1 MVCLVLPF
9 ITKGLTII
17 LEYALALTLGL
28 LFLHLILLL
37 VTKLKSNI
45 IYSTYILFAF
55 KIVCVDAC
63 IYEPT
68 LSWAGDILYYRII
81 YLWAYYYA
89 YPNDVIPPIAY
100 AILLL
105 LNLLLYMEQGL
116 TATRQ
121 CF

>member
-1 MVCLVLPF
+1 MVCPVLPF

-55 KIVCVDAC
+55 KTVCVGAC
-63 IYEPT
+63 IYEP
-68 LSWAGDILYYRII
+68 
-81 YLWAYYYA
+81 
-89 YPNDVIPPIAY
+89 
-100 AILLL
+100 
-105 LNLLLYMEQGL
+105 LLYSQM
-116 TATRQ
+116 ATYYIIV
-121 CF
+121 